1 MLQTISTYFKT
12 HERLLLALIGGVA
25 LWFAIGR
32 VDTLIANHDN
42 ANLKQAQV
50 VASQQAEKNQALA
63 AQATEQA
70 VQYQA
75 LAAKVDAE
83 NAALVQANATLS
95 AALVKQQKTDATLPP
110 TELVARLNTL
120 VPQADATVT
129 PTGVALPE
137 AGAIA
142 TVQQLEQVPVLNS
155 ELSNT
160 KEQLENVDSLLKAS
174 TGQVATLT
182 DEVSG
187 LKLEAVD
194 SAKVC
199 TAQIATVKAE
209 ARRSKRRWFVAGFVA
224 GIATRILGH
233 F

>member
-1 MLQTISTYFKT
+1 MLQTISTYVKT
-12 HERLLLALIGGVA
+12 HERLLLALIGGAA

-32 VDTLIANHDN
+32 VDKLVANHDS

-63 AQATEQA
+63 AQAALQA
-70 VQYQA
+70 AQYQA

-95 AALVKQQKTDATLPP
+95 AALVKQQKIDATLPP

-129 PTGVALPE
+129 PTGVTLPE
-137 AGAIA
+137 AGAVA

-160 KEQLENVDSLLKAS
+160 KEQLENVDSLLKVS
-174 TGQVATLT
+174 TGQVATLN

>member
-1 MLQTISTYFKT
+1 MFQTISTYVKA

-25 LWFAIGR
+25 LWFAIGK
-32 VDTLIANHDN
+32 VDTLVANHDN

-50 VASQQAEKNQALA
+50 VASQQADKNQALA
-63 AQATEQA
+63 AQAALQA
-70 VQYQA
+70 AQYQA

-83 NAALVQANATLS
+83 NAVLVQANATLS

-137 AGAIA
+137 AGAVA
-142 TVQQLEQVPVLNS
+142 TVQQLEQVPVLTQQ
-155 ELSNT
+155 LSDETQIASDTAGLLAAAN
-160 KEQLENVDSLLKAS
+160 ENR
-174 TGQVATLT
+174 ATLT
-182 DEVSG
+182 DEISG

-199 TAQIATVKAE
+199 TAQIAVIKAE
-209 ARRSKRRWFVAGFVA
+209 ARKSKRRWFVAGFVA
-224 GIATRILGH
+224 GIATRILGK